1 VSVLGRLRGRDFL
14 DFDDLCAGEVTELL
28 DLASR
33 MKAGTWAQTPL
44 AGRSV
49 AVLFQKPSVRTR
61 VSFHVGIR
69 RLGGD
74 PITLQ
79 DYEVGLGTRETPED
93 VARVLER
100 YVDVIVARLSSHRDL
115 VALAGAASKPVVNA
129 LTDASHPCQVLADLL
144 TIREAVG
151 RLDGSVR
158 VAFVGDGNNVVSS
171 LMQASTLVG
180 FPLTV
185 VSPPAFHPPPE
196 TRARAREVTV
206 TADLAAVGGADV
218 VYTDVWA
225 SMGQEYDAQER
236 RRQFAEYQVDGDLL
250 ALAPG
255 AVFMH
260 CLPAHRGEEVTDEVI
275 DSPRSIV
282 FDQAEN
288 RLWAQMAL
296 LAAIVGTGDAEEAVP

>member
-1 VSVLGRLRGRDFL
+1 M
-14 DFDDLCAGEVTELL
+14 TELL
-28 DLASR
+28 DLAAR
-33 MKAGTWAQTPL
+33 MKAGTWTRTPL
-44 AGRSV
+44 SGRSV
-49 AVLFQKPSVRTR
+49 AILFQKPSVRTR

-69 RLGGD
+69 KLGGD
-74 PITLQ
+74 PVTLQ
-79 DYEVGLGTRETPED
+79 DFEVGLGTRETPED
-93 VARVLER
+93 VGRVLER
-100 YVDVIVARLSSHRDL
+100 YVDAIVARLNSHRDL
-115 VALAGAASKPVVNA
+115 VALAEASSRPVINA
-129 LTDASHPCQVLADLL
+129 LTDASHPCQVLSDLL

-171 LMQASTLVG
+171 LMEAATLVG

-185 VSPPAFHPPPE
+185 VSPPAFSPPVE
-196 TRARAREVTV
+196 TCARARGVTV
-206 TADLAAVGGADV
+206 TGDLAAIEGADV

-225 SMGQEYDAQER
+225 SMGQEKEAQER
-236 RRQFAEYQVDGDLL
+236 RRQFAEYQVNRDLL
-250 ALAPG
+250 ALAPD

-296 LAAIVGTGDAEEAVP
+296 LAAMFGGEDSPPTPLSGGEELVP

>member
-1 VSVLGRLRGRDFL
+1 MNVLGRLRGRDFL
-14 DFDDLCAGEVTELL
+14 DFDDLCADEVTELL
-28 DLASR
+28 DLAAR
-33 MKAGTWAQTPL
+33 MKAGTWTQTPL
-44 AGRSV
+44 SGRSV
-49 AVLFQKPSVRTR
+49 AILFQKPSVRTR
-61 VSFHVGIR
+61 VSFHVGVR
-69 RLGGD
+69 KLGGD

-79 DYEVGLGTRETPED
+79 DYEVGLGTRETPAD
-93 VARVLER
+93 VGRVLER
-100 YVDVIVARLSSHRDL
+100 YVDVIVARLNSHRDL
-115 VALAGAASKPVVNA
+115 LALAEATSRPVVNA

-171 LMQASTLVG
+171 LMEAATLVG

-185 VSPPAFHPPPE
+185 VSPPAFSPPAE
-196 TRARAREVTV
+196 TRAGARGVTV
-206 TADLAAVGGADV
+206 TGDLSAIQDVDV

-225 SMGQEYDAQER
+225 SMGQEKEAQER
-236 RRQFAEYQVDGDLL
+236 RRQFAEYQVNRELL
-250 ALAPG
+250 ALAPD

-296 LAAIVGTGDAEEAVP
+296 LAALAGGVEDPVP